1 MSNDTEPPEEEE
13 VEEEEEEEEEE
24 EREEA
29 TADYDLDG
37 NEVIDGQIHNNDGST
52 YDVGDC

>member
-13 VEEEEEEEEEE
+13 VEEEEEEEE